1 MHGKGFLST
10 KTVGQFS
17 SQTIRINPEAH
28 SFLSGSD
35 ESTISGINGAII
47 FPTELTKLV
56 VHFSEIRPAT

>member
-1 MHGKGFLST
+1 MHEKGLLST